1 MFFIEQDDFSE
12 DEALIFLEAMYDP
25 ENNDLKTS
33 IIDPIINVM
42 ETPKGKQ
49 LYISYG
55 DEFLEANSLM
65 LSKEFPTKPV
75 SFPRKYV
82 DGIFEMFGFE
92 QKAFK
97 ELFKGMLKNV
107 SDKSE
112 FKTIIANPTNII
124 HSIVLIYSD
133 MSSNVRLRDSARQ
146 QMGLSIYNNVFNHF
160 FKPPHPIESTMA
172 YVYLSL
178 DNSWNLVKS
187 ENIINWI
194 GMTIDTSYAFFRTK
208 LDLNADINILVKFL
222 NRVRTSFNQNMRLI
236 ANKYFPIA
244 NDPEKNN
251 LIGSDVDSNDMYV
264 ETNNTL
270 KYRQALVRHI
280 NAKDQLYTEKNDLYT
295 GIARLKNVK
304 METLYEFA
312 QQIETSDIEMLID
325 MIFYVFIVKEGNT
338 INDINSTKYI
348 GRITNFPTAVDRAI
362 EGRPVITL
370 LANKYK
376 IQETIVKAYICLIAT
391 YIMYRI
397 NDSRW

>member
-270 KYRQALVRHI
+270 KYRQAIVRHI

>member
-270 KYRQALVRHI
+270 KYRQAIVRHI

-397 NDSRW
+397 NDSR